1 MPDARD
7 RRPGEGADE
16 TDLGVRD
23 AAERIRRGDVAA
35 ITLVEGCLARVRAL
49 DPGVQ
54 AWAHLDPDGALA
66 AARERDAEAR
76 AGRLRGPLHGVPLG
90 IKDIFDVAGMPT
102 TAGARAFA
110 HTRPSRDCTA
120 VARLRAAGAVILGK
134 THTTQFAFR
143 DPAPTR
149 NPWNHAHTPG
159 GSSSGSAAAVAARMV
174 PGAIGSQT
182 VGSILRPA
190 AYCGVVGLKGFHGL
204 VPLDGVVP
212 LAWSFDHA
220 GPFARSVGDA
230 ALLLAVLGDVSLEPT
245 PVPAPRLAVGRQLFD
260 RAQPALRGHLE
271 GVVERLAAAGA
282 RVTELDLPP
291 SFAEIHAAGQV
302 ILEVEAATYHQPA
315 FARHATDYGPGIAE
329 AVAGGLKRPATEY
342 VTANRTRL
350 AFREAMLPLL
360 EAHDALLSPTAPG
373 PAPAGLGWTGD
384 ASLCAPWSSA
394 GVPSI
399 TIPTGLDTA
408 GLPLA
413 LQLVQ
418 APTGLARLLGVA
430 AWCERLVAFDARPRE

>member
-1 MPDARD
+1 
-7 RRPGEGADE
+7 
-16 TDLGVRD
+16 
-23 AAERIRRGDVAA
+23 
-35 ITLVEGCLARVRAL
+35 
-49 DPGVQ
+49 
-54 AWAHLDPDGALA
+54 
-66 AARERDAEAR
+66 
-76 AGRLRGPLHGVPLG
+76 VPVG

-110 HTRPSRDCTA
+110 HTRPAQDSAA

-149 NPWNHAHTPG
+149 NPWNTTHTPG

-190 AYCGVVGLKGFHGL
+190 AYCGVVGLKGPHGL

-212 LAWSFDHA
+212 LAWSFDHC
-220 GPFARSVGDA
+220 GPFARSVADA
-230 ALLLAVLGDVSLEPT
+230 TLLLAVLGDVALEP
-245 PVPAPRLAVGRQLFD
+245 PAVTGPRLAVGRQLFD
-260 RAQPALRGHLE
+260 RAEAPLRRHLE
-271 GVVERLAAAGA
+271 SVLGRLTGAGA
-282 RVTELDLPP
+282 RVTELTLPVP
-291 SFAEIHAAGQV
+291 WGEIHAAGQV
-302 ILEVEAATYHQPA
+302 MLEVEAATYHQPA
-315 FARHATDYGPGIAE
+315 FAKHAADFGPGIAE
-329 AVAGGLKRPATEY
+329 AVTSGLKRPATEY
-342 VTANRTRL
+342 VAANRTRL
-350 AFREAMLPLL
+350 AFRAAMLPLL

-384 ASLCAPWSSA
+384 ASLCAPWSST

-399 TIPTGLDTA
+399 TLPSGLDDA

-418 APTGLARLLGVA
+418 APGGLARLLGVA
-430 AWCERLVAFDARPRE
+430 AWCERGLAFDARPQR

>member
-1 MPDARD
+1 MNMSAERL
-7 RRPGEGADE
+7 
-16 TDLGVRD
+16 TDLGVRE
-23 AAERIRRGDVAA
+23 AADGIRRGECSAVA
-35 ITLVEGCLARVRAL
+35 LVEACLARVRAL
-49 DPGVQ
+49 EPGVQ
-54 AWAHLDPDGALA
+54 AWAHLDADGALA
-66 AARERDAEAR
+66 AAREREAEAR
-76 AGRLRGPLHGVPLG
+76 AGRLRGPLHGVPMG

-110 HTRPSRDCTA
+110 HTRPVRDSTA
-120 VARLRAAGAVILGK
+120 VARLRAAGAVMLGK

-190 AYCGVVGLKGFHGL
+190 AFCGIVGLKGPHGL

-230 ALLLAVLGDVSLEPT
+230 ALLLSVLGDVVLEPA
-245 PVPAPRLAVGRQLFD
+245 PPQAPRLVLGRQLFD
-260 RAQPALRGHLE
+260 RAEPGLRRHLE
-271 GVVERLAAAGA
+271 SVVERLAAAGA
-282 RVTELDLPP
+282 RVTELTLPP
-291 SFAEIHAAGQV
+291 PFAEIHAAGQV

-315 FARHATDYGPGIAE
+315 FARHAADYGAGIAE
-329 AVAGGLKRPATEY
+329 AVASGLKRPATEY
-342 VTANRTRL
+342 VAASRIRL
-350 AFREAMLPLL
+350 AFRDAMLPLL

-399 TIPTGLDTA
+399 TVPTGLDAA

-418 APTGLARLLGVA
+418 APAGLARLLGVA
-430 AWCERLVAFDARPRE
+430 AWCERIVGFDARPGE

>member
-1 MPDARD
+1 
-7 RRPGEGADE
+7 
-16 TDLGVRD
+16 
-23 AAERIRRGDVAA
+23 
-35 ITLVEGCLARVRAL
+35 
-49 DPGVQ
+49 
-54 AWAHLDPDGALA
+54 ALA
-66 AARERDAEAR
+66 TARERQAEAR
-76 AGRLRGPLHGVPLG
+76 AGRVRGPLHGVPVG

-102 TAGARAFA
+102 TAGAREFA
-110 HTRPSRDCTA
+110 HTRPTRDATA

-149 NPWNHAHTPG
+149 NPWNHEHTPG

-174 PGAIGSQT
+174 PCAIGSQT

-190 AYCGVVGLKGFHGL
+190 AFCGVVGLKGPHGL

-212 LAWSFDHA
+212 LAWSLDHA
-220 GPFARSVGDA
+220 GPFARSVADA
-230 ALLLAVLGDVSLEPT
+230 AVVLAVLADVALEPAA
-245 PVPAPRLAVGRQLFD
+245 VEAPRLAIGRQLFD
-260 RAQPALRGHLE
+260 RAEPQLRRHLD

-282 RVTELDLPP
+282 RVSELTLPP
-291 SFAEIHAAGQV
+291 QFGEIHAAGQV
-302 ILEVEAATYHQPA
+302 VLEVEAATYHQPT
-315 FARHATDYGPGIAE
+315 FAKHAADYGPGMRE
-329 AVAGGLKRPATEY
+329 MLPNGLKRPATEY
-342 VTANRTRL
+342 VAANRARL
-350 AFREAMLPLL
+350 AFRDVMLPLL

-373 PAPAGLGWTGD
+373 PAPAGLAWTGD

-399 TIPTGLDTA
+399 SIPTGLDPS

-418 APTGLARLLGVA
+418 APTGLPRLLGTA
-430 AWCERLVAFDARPRE
+430 AWCERALLFGERPGA

>member
-1 MPDARD
+1 MLN
-7 RRPGEGADE
+7 
-16 TDLGVRD
+16 DLGVRE
-23 AAERIRRGDVAA
+23 AAERIRTGACSPVALTEA
-35 ITLVEGCLARVRAL
+35 CLARVRAL
-49 DPGVQ
+49 EPEVQ
-54 AWAHLDPDGALA
+54 AWAHVDADGALA
-66 AARERDAEAR
+66 AAREREAEAR

-110 HTRPSRDCTA
+110 HTHPTRDSTA
-120 VARLRAAGAVILGK
+120 VARLRAAGGIMLGK

-149 NPWNHAHTPG
+149 NPWNRAHTPG

-190 AYCGVVGLKGFHGL
+190 AFCGVVGLKGFHGL

-220 GPFARSVGDA
+220 GPFARSVADA
-230 ALLLAVLGDVSLEPT
+230 ALILSVLGDVALEPM
-245 PVPAPRLAVGRQLFD
+245 PVTAPRLAVGRQLFD
-260 RAQPALRGHLE
+260 RAEPALRRHLE
-271 GVVERLAAAGA
+271 SVVQRLTGAGA
-282 RVTELDLPP
+282 RVSELTLPR
-291 SFAEIHAAGQV
+291 ELEGIHAAGLV
-302 ILEVEAATYHQPA
+302 MLEVEAATYHQPA
-315 FARHATDYGPGIAE
+315 FAKHAADFGAGIGE
-329 AVAGGLKRPATEY
+329 AVASGLKRPATEY
-342 VTANRTRL
+342 VAANRARL

-399 TIPTGLDTA
+399 TVPTGLDEA

-418 APTGLARLLGVA
+418 APAGLARLLGVA
-430 AWCERLVAFDARPRE
+430 AWCERVVAFDARPRE

>member
-1 MPDARD
+1 MLN
-7 RRPGEGADE
+7 
-16 TDLGVRD
+16 DLGVRE
-23 AAERIRRGDVAA
+23 AAERIRTGACSPVALTEA
-35 ITLVEGCLARVRAL
+35 CLARVRAL
-49 DPGVQ
+49 EPEVQ
-54 AWAHLDPDGALA
+54 AWAHVDADGALA
-66 AARERDAEAR
+66 AAREREAEAR

-110 HTRPSRDCTA
+110 HTHPTRDSTA
-120 VARLRAAGAVILGK
+120 VARLRAAGGIMLGK

-149 NPWNHAHTPG
+149 NPWNRAHTPG

-190 AYCGVVGLKGFHGL
+190 AFCGVVGLKGFHGL

-220 GPFARSVGDA
+220 GPFARSVADA
-230 ALLLAVLGDVSLEPT
+230 ALILSVLGDVALEPM
-245 PVPAPRLAVGRQLFD
+245 PVTAPRLAVGRQLFD
-260 RAQPALRGHLE
+260 RAEPALRRHLE
-271 GVVERLAAAGA
+271 SVVQRLTGAGA
-282 RVTELDLPP
+282 RVSELTLPR
-291 SFAEIHAAGQV
+291 ELEGIHAAGLV
-302 ILEVEAATYHQPA
+302 MLEVEAATYHQPA
-315 FARHATDYGPGIAE
+315 FAKHAADFGAGIGE
-329 AVAGGLKRPATEY
+329 AVASGLKRPATEY
-342 VTANRTRL
+342 VAANRARL
-350 AFREAMLPLL
+350 AFRETMLPLL

-399 TIPTGLDTA
+399 TVPTGLDEA

-418 APTGLARLLGVA
+418 APAGLARLLGVA
-430 AWCERLVAFDARPRE
+430 AWCERVVAFDARPRE

>member
-1 MPDARD
+1 MPSI
-7 RRPGEGADE
+7 ESL
-16 TDLGVRD
+16 TDLGARE
-23 AAERIRRGDVAA
+23 AAERIRRGEVSSHALTEA
-35 ITLVEGCLARVRAL
+35 CLARITKLEPTVL
-49 DPGVQ
+49 
-54 AWAHLDPDGALA
+54 AWAHLDPGGALA

-76 AGRLRGPLHGVPLG
+76 AGRPRGPLHGVPVG

-110 HTRPSRDCTA
+110 HTHPTRDAAA

-149 NPWNHAHTPG
+149 NPWDGAYTPG

-174 PGAIGSQT
+174 PCAIGSQT

-190 AYCGVVGLKGFHGL
+190 AFCGVVGLKGQHSL
-204 VPLDGVVP
+204 VPVDGAVP
-212 LAWSFDHA
+212 LAWSLDHV
-220 GPFARSVGDA
+220 GPFARSVSDA
-230 ALLLAVLGDVSLEPT
+230 ALVLAVMADAKLEP
-245 PVPAPRLAVGRQLFD
+245 VKVEAPRLSVGRQLFE
-260 RAQPALRGHLE
+260 RADPDLRHHLE
-271 GVVERLAAAGA
+271 GVVERLAQAGA
-282 RVTELDLPP
+282 RVTELTLPP
-291 SFAEIHAAGQV
+291 PFAGIHAAGQV
-302 ILEVEAATYHQPA
+302 VLEVEAATYHQPA
-315 FARHATDYGPGIAE
+315 FAKHADDYGPGMREMLKI
-329 AVAGGLKRPATEY
+329 GLARPATEY
-342 VTANRTRL
+342 VNANRVRT
-350 AFREAMLPLL
+350 AFRDAMIPLL

-399 TIPTGLDTA
+399 SLPTGLNA
-408 GLPLA
+408 SGLPLA

-430 AWCERLVAFDARPRE
+430 AWCERVLGFSERPRS